1 MATRKGRTGRKTKSM
16 RRMRTRTKSR
26 RYKMRGGDRREEIN
40 TRMGEL
46 TTEMANIFSSLKTG
60 ESLSKES
67 QASLKAKQAEYDKL
81 NEELENNPS

>member
-1 MATRKGRTGRKTKSM
+1 
-16 RRMRTRTKSR
+16 
-26 RYKMRGGDRREEIN
+26 
-40 TRMGEL
+40 MGEL

-81 NEELENNPS
+81 NDELENNLS